1 MPQFAAASAHYDSAH
16 PHAPRLILLDE
27 AFVGVD
33 GDMRSKCMSFLD
45 HFDLDFVMTSE
56 REWGC
61 YATLPGVAIYQL
73 VNRPGIWAIG
83 MTRWLWNGN
92 QRVRTE
98 IPVASARAPQITA
111 ATPQLSLVGDDND
124 EDADELEA

>member
-1 MPQFAAASAHYDSAH
+1 
-16 PHAPRLILLDE
+16 
-27 AFVGVD
+27 
-33 GDMRSKCMSFLD
+33 MSFLD

-73 VNRPGIWAIG
+73 VNRPGIWAVG
-83 MTRWLWNGN
+83 MTRWRWNGN

-98 IPVASARAPQITA
+98 VPAASPRATQAAA
-111 ATPQLSLVGDDND
+111 ATPQLSLVGGDD
-124 EDADELEA
+124 EDGEADGLDG